1 MTAAF
6 DWEALSRRLEA
17 AAAGLDALDRI
28 EPGARERVLAARA
41 AALAAAG
48 AAPVAAPPAGGT
60 GNE

>member
-41 AALAAAG
+41 AAANMPDMLS
-48 AAPVAAPPAGGT
+48 PNSLCPA
-60 GNE
+60 